1 MKLLTKKWAEEYEQL
16 RVIHW
21 LKDFDAQQED
31 YEQIKKRSRDDYFHS
46 IAADIVLAKAVLN
59 NNLAEDFYQAK
70 VNRDRKVLLSLPREV
85 YSKIKDIKTLVLGYA
100 CQEDKTLL
108 MSYASELRIK
118 LEKLSNTANE
128 ITEIA
133 QDYLPEEFCVDDFVG
148 ELVYEEY
155 INGKNYV
162 INIGGYEICIE
173 NYFIIEREDFKINE
187 WEENNPLTLWTSLHA
202 AELHYITDKC
212 YELHLLL
219 VDGDKFENMK
229 FWNFTLRGTN
239 IKYLNTDLD

>member
-100 CQEDKTLL
+100 CQEDKALL

-128 ITEIA
+128 IT
-133 QDYLPEEFCVDDFVG
+133 
-148 ELVYEEY
+148 
-155 INGKNYV
+155 
-162 INIGGYEICIE
+162 
-173 NYFIIEREDFKINE
+173 
-187 WEENNPLTLWTSLHA
+187 
-202 AELHYITDKC
+202 
-212 YELHLLL
+212 
-219 VDGDKFENMK
+219 
-229 FWNFTLRGTN
+229 
-239 IKYLNTDLD
+239 